1 MCYQRGLN
9 FTTGYFKTILI
20 VVYLLWTPCRTKNQ
34 NLPDGPSPAEVPKGL
49 QRVKWVVGG
58 MSFFRR
64 AAAPVLMYFMDAMMQ
79 LPPTSFIPT
88 FLHCLAL
95 LVFVCSAQELT
106 TLQYK
111 KSFGIIFQNPVEF
124 LQSCLIIN

>member
-1 MCYQRGLN
+1 MSKILFKNRTTFLLAISAQ

-88 FLHCLAL
+88 F
-95 LVFVCSAQELT
+95 
-106 TLQYK
+106 
-111 KSFGIIFQNPVEF
+111 
-124 LQSCLIIN
+124 

>member
-95 LVFVCSAQELT
+95 LVSWLRPWHNRRNKLR
-106 TLQYK
+106 TLGRDPQCVK
-111 KSFGIIFQNPVEF
+111 KIKD
-124 LQSCLIIN
+124 

>member
-34 NLPDGPSPAEVPKGL
+34 NLPDGPSPAEVPKGF

-64 AAAPVLMYFMDAMMQ
+64 AALRP
-79 LPPTSFIPT
+79 S
-88 FLHCLAL
+88 
-95 LVFVCSAQELT
+95 
-106 TLQYK
+106 
-111 KSFGIIFQNPVEF
+111 
-124 LQSCLIIN
+124 